1 MKKLI
6 LLLFLIPNLVMSE
19 YLYDYKILRII
30 DGDTIEIEAPFF
42 PKPIRAKIS
51 LRIKDI
57 QAPEKRLGK
66 KVKECEKKLGLK
78 AALFTEKKINEGQKK
93 LIKIEEA
100 RLDSFGR
107 LLGDVIID
115 GVSLRDILIENKI
128 VRYWKPGDEKIEWCN

>member
-1 MKKLI
+1 MKKLL
-6 LLLFLIPNLVMSE
+6 LLLFLIPNLVTGE
-19 YLYDYKILRII
+19 YLYNYKILRVI
-30 DGDTIEIEAPFF
+30 DGDTVEIEAPFF

-93 LIKIEEA
+93 LIKIEGT

-107 LLGDVIID
+107 LLGDIIID
-115 GVSLRDILIENKI
+115 GVSLRDILIENQQA
-128 VRYWKPGDEKIEWCN
+128 RYWKPGDEKIKWCS

>member
-1 MKKLI
+1 MKKLL
-6 LLLFLIPNLVMSE
+6 LLLFLIPNLVIGE
-19 YLYDYKILRII
+19 YLYNYKILRVI
-30 DGDTIEIEAPFF
+30 DGDTVEIEAPFF
-42 PKPIRAKIS
+42 PKPIRAKVS

-93 LIKIEEA
+93 LIKIEGT

-107 LLGDVIID
+107 LLGDIIID
-115 GVSLRDILIENKI
+115 GVSLRDILIENQKA
-128 VRYWKPGDEKIEWCN
+128 RYWKPGDEKIKWCS